1 MGKIKSEDLQLNI
14 LVHSEKGQKEIA
26 ALEEKIKGTTKALE
40 GYKKSLKEG
49 RGDHDTVAAAIK
61 KCEAQLSSY
70 EADLKRAK
78 STLDLNNMTMNELRK
93 NLKLTKI
100 ALNNAV
106 PGTEAWKKY
115 NAELQA
121 TQARMRELSSGGNAV
136 GGIFQKIK
144 GSTLVAVAAIR
155 GIAMALKGAVE
166 KIADFE
172 QANVNLS
179 TVLGVSVD
187 EMRNLT
193 ENAKLLGRTTEYT
206 ASQVSGLQMELAK
219 LGFNQ
224 GQILSMTE
232 PTLKFATAV
241 GTDLSSAASL
251 AGATLRIFGL
261 EAKDTEDL
269 LSVLAVSTNKSALSF
284 SYLQTS
290 MSIVGP
296 VAKAFGFSVR
306 DTVTLLGSLAN
317 AGFDASSAATATRN
331 ILLNLADSSGKLAT
345 ALGSPVKT
353 FPELIDGLQT
363 LKEKGVDLNAA
374 LELTDK
380 RSVSAFNAFLDG
392 TEAAIGLRDS
402 LEDVNGELDRIS
414 EERMNTVHG
423 SFKAL
428 QSAWEGFVLAFSNSK
443 GVIKDVLDTLTN
455 GINKVTDNISGPKA
469 NNGEGYML
477 SMVRMYGGDLAAT
490 KKAIDEEQAK
500 VEQEVKRLQGYV
512 DNRRFAERGNREN
525 KRRLAEQQAL
535 LETIKAAQDR
545 YVEYLEFNSSAEP
558 PVPSNN
564 SGTGNGE
571 TVVSASGDNKHKKQ
585 WSLDSDE
592 SFLAAK
598 AALLSKFNAGIIKTE
613 AEYNEELYDL
623 EVSSLSARIAT
634 NKEKGAEREKL
645 QVQLQDKIKKHETDA
660 AKARKEAE
668 QATEQLALD
677 AEGNKTRIA
686 EHAENLRYEKER
698 EELEKKR
705 ALISNFDE
713 AMENLA
719 RKHQNN
725 LLRIQMDAFDRE
737 TKQLDSA
744 YELEKQKIITFYS
757 NKRATKLAG
766 SGLDKEYLRNQAV
779 DLAKIEVDYQVA
791 QLERLESHLEDIKQ
805 LRESFIN
812 EKGIADVDFKWEN
825 IGLSEEEY
833 TALQSQIEKVRQ
845 AIAAANQTIL
855 GDEKTS
861 GLFRGTGGELFGIT
875 QDQWDV
881 FFKRL
886 EEGKLKGEDMVNVL
900 AAVGNAARMG
910 LDITTKAIDMTN
922 AKEQAAFKQ
931 YQKDNEKKQK
941 SLQDRLDSG
950 LLTQAQYDAELE
962 QMKAEQDA
970 REEEMQLKQ
979 AQRTKRKNIS
989 QAIIESSL
997 AVLKTF
1003 TQWGGWPA
1011 GVAPAAIM
1019 AAIGATQVGLM
1030 SATPAMA
1037 KGGMVKADD
1046 GKTYNA
1052 LLDPEKRGYVSGPT
1066 VIVGERG
1073 AEYVIPASGLSNPTL
1088 APIIA
1093 HIENA
1098 RRAGTLRSIDFRAA
1112 VPRAYASGGFTPASG
1127 MNQVA
1132 TVIGSAPSAD
1142 LSRIEALLDAMAR
1155 KLDDPV
1161 PAIVS
1166 VTGPNGINEKM
1177 KEYNRYRSRGKLG

>member
-78 STLDLNNMTMNELRK
+78 STLDLNNMTINELRK

-144 GSTLVAVAAIR
+144 GSTLVAVAAIQ
-155 GIAMALKGAVE
+155 GIARALRGAVE

-455 GINKVTDNISGPKA
+455 GINKVTDSISGPKA

-545 YVEYLEFNSSAEP
+545 YVEYLEFNSPAEP
-558 PVPSNN
+558 PDPEDDSD
-564 SGTGNGE
+564 SG
-571 TVVSASGDNKHKKQ
+571 SGDGHPKPLEIKKV
-585 WSLDSDE
+585 WSLESDE

-634 NKEKGAEREKL
+634 NKEKGSEREKL
-645 QVQLQDKIKKHETDA
+645 QVQLQDKIMKHEVDA

-668 QATEQLALD
+668 QVAEQLALD

-705 ALISNFDE
+705 ALISDFDE
-713 AMENLA
+713 TMENLA

-737 TKQLDSA
+737 TKQIDSL
-744 YELEKQKIITFYS
+744 YEVQKQKIITYYS
-757 NKRATKLAG
+757 GKRSVEIAN
-766 SGLDKEYLRNQAV
+766 SGLDKEYMREQAI
-779 DLAKIEVDYQVA
+779 DLAKLEVEYQNKN
-791 QLERLESHLEDIKQ
+791 LERLSAHQASMEK
-805 LRESFIN
+805 LRDDFLANTQTEL
-812 EKGIADVDFKWEN
+812 ADFKWEN
-825 IGLSEEEY
+825 IGLTEEEY
-833 TALQSQIEKVRQ
+833 NALQSQIEKVQQ

-861 GLFRGTGGELFGIT
+861 GLFRGTGGELFGVS
-875 QDQWDV
+875 QEQWQI
-881 FFKRL
+881 FFNRL
-886 EEGKLKGEDMVNVL
+886 KEGKLKGEDMVNVL
-900 AAVGNAARMG
+900 TAVGDAARMG
-910 LDITTKAIDMTN
+910 LDITSKAIDLTN
-922 AKEQAAFKQ
+922 AKEEKAFKQ

-950 LLTQAQYDAELE
+950 LMTQAQYDAEIE

-970 REEEMQLKQ
+970 KEEEMQLKQ
-979 AQRTKRKNIS
+979 AQRAKRMNIS

-997 AVLKTF
+997 AVLKTY
-1003 TQWGGWPA
+1003 TQWGGWPS
-1011 GVAPAAIM
+1011 GIAPAAIM

-1030 SATPAMA
+1030 AATPAMA
-1037 KGGMVKADD
+1037 MGGMVRADD

-1052 LLDPEKRGYVSGPT
+1052 LLDPEKRGYVTGPT

-1073 AEYVIPASGLSNPTL
+1073 TEYVIPAAGLSNPTL

-1093 HIENA
+1093 NIENA

-1112 VPRAYASGGFTPASG
+1112 VPRAYAGGGFTTAPG
-1127 MNQVA
+1127 VNQVA

-1177 KEYNRYRSRGKLG
+1177 KEYDRYRSRGKLG

>member
-14 LVHSEKGQKEIA
+14 LVHSEKGQKEIK

-40 GYKKSLKEG
+40 GYKKALKEG
-49 RGDHDTVAAAIK
+49 RGDHETVTAAIK
-61 KCEAQLSSY
+61 KCETQLQKY
-70 EADLKRAK
+70 ESNLKRSK
-78 STLDLNNMTMNELRK
+78 STLNLNNMTLNELRK

-121 TQARMRELSSGGNAV
+121 TQARIRELSSGGNAV

-155 GIAMALKGAVE
+155 GIARTLKGAVE

-206 ASQVSGLQMELAK
+206 ASQVSDLQMELAK

-269 LSVLAVSTNKSALSF
+269 LSVLAVSTNKSALNF

-331 ILLNLADSSGKLAT
+331 ILLNLADSSGKLAAT
-345 ALGSPVKT
+345 LGSPVKT

-414 EERMNTVHG
+414 GERMNTVHG

-455 GINKVTDNISGPKA
+455 VINKVTDNISGPKA

-477 SMVRMYGGDLAAT
+477 SMVRMYGGDLSAT
-490 KKAIDEEQAK
+490 KKAIDEEQAN

-512 DNRRFAERGNREN
+512 DNRHFAERGNREN

-545 YVEYLEFNSSAEP
+545 FAEYLEFNSQSETTATD
-558 PVPSNN
+558 N
-564 SGTGNGE
+564 SS
-571 TVVSASGDNKHKKQ
+571 VSGSGSGDGITIVDNKKH
-585 WSLDSDE
+585 WSLDSDK

-623 EVSSLSARIAT
+623 EVASLSARIAT

-645 QVQLQDKIKKHETDA
+645 QVQLQDKIKKHETDT
-660 AKARKEAE
+660 AKARKEAG
-668 QATEQLALD
+668 QAAEQLALD
-677 AEGNKTRIA
+677 AEGSKTRIA

-698 EELEKKR
+698 EALEKKR
-705 ALISNFDE
+705 TLITNFDE

-737 TKQLDSA
+737 TKLLESA
-744 YELEKQKIITFYS
+744 CQLEKQKIITFYS
-757 NKRATKLAG
+757 NERATKIAN
-766 SGLDKEYLRNQAV
+766 SGLDKEELRKQSIE
-779 DLAKIEVDYQVA
+779 LARLEVDYQSKS
-791 QLERLESHLEDIKQ
+791 LERLLAHLESMKKIKKDF
-805 LRESFIN
+805 L
-812 EKGIADVDFKWEN
+812 ADTQTADENFKWEN
-825 IGLSEEEY
+825 VGFTEEEY
-833 TALQSQIEKVRQ
+833 NALQSQIEKVSQ

-855 GDEKTS
+855 GDEKTT
-861 GLFRGTGGELFGIT
+861 GLFRGTGGELFGVS
-875 QDQWDV
+875 QDQWEV

-886 EEGKLKGEDMVNVL
+886 EEGRLKGEDMVNVL
-900 AAVGNAARMG
+900 NAVGNAARMG
-910 LDITTKAIDMTN
+910 LDITSKAIDMTN

-950 LLTQAQYDAELE
+950 LMTQAQYDAEIE
-962 QMKAEQDA
+962 QMQAEADA

-979 AQRTKRKNIS
+979 AQRTKRMNIS

-1011 GVAPAAIM
+1011 GIAPAAIM
-1019 AAIGATQVGLM
+1019 AAIGAAQVGLM
-1030 SATPAMA
+1030 AATPAMA
-1037 KGGMVKADD
+1037 KGGPVKADD

-1052 LLDPEKRGYVSGPT
+1052 RMDPQKRGYVTGPT
-1066 VIVGERG
+1066 VIVGEAG
-1073 AEYVIPASGLSNPTL
+1073 TEYVIPASGLSNPTL

-1093 HIENA
+1093 NIENA
-1098 RRAGTLRSIDFRAA
+1098 RRAGTLRNIDFRAA
-1112 VPRAYASGGFTPASG
+1112 VPRTYASGGFVQESQARQG
-1127 MNQVA
+1127 Y
-1132 TVIGSAPSAD
+1132 TVIGGAPSAD
-1142 LSRIEALLDAMAR
+1142 LSRIEALLDAMTR
-1155 KLDDPV
+1155 KLDNPV
-1161 PAIVS
+1161 PAVVS